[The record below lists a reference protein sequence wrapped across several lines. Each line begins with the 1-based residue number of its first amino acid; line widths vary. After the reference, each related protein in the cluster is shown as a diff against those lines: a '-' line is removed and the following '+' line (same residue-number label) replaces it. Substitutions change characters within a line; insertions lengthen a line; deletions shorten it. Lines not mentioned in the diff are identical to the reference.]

1 MDLTAGSIPKA
12 GILMQSSG
20 TGLVYKS
27 TRRRAASWGFIS
39 EILTIGEIFTIVMV
53 SEIDAVAR
61 LWPLVH
67 RINSTKKPTTLLYI
81 VVDDVS
87 VRDCRRYIPPE
98 L

>member
-39 EILTIGEIFTIVMV
+39 EILTIDELFTIVMV
-53 SEIDAVAR
+53 SEM
-61 LWPLVH
+61 LWLDYGH
-67 RINSTKKPTTLLYI
+67 LYI
-81 VVDDVS
+81 VLIVQKG
-87 VRDCRRYIPPE
+87 
-98 L
+98 